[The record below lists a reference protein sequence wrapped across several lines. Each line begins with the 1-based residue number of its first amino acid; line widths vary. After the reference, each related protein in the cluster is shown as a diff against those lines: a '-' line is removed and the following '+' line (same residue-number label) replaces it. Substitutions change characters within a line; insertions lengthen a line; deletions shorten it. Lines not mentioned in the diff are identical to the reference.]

1 METKSEKQ
9 MGNVDLFSCDL
20 KGFYTA
26 NIPKMTMNKL
36 TLLTGQN
43 ASGKSVIMKFIWF
56 LTTSV
61 NNALVAQ
68 KELGLKNFDDLIPSM
83 QALLDGTFINNDLTG
98 NIYALLE
105 CKSDINVVFENGK
118 IKSIVINCPPDVTY
132 GAQPIYMSAQ
142 TRLLNS
148 FDMYLTVKKYMK
160 LGKMTDPGFDLEEL
174 LKTYRIYDIFFFE
187 KMLGYYEKGY
197 KLKADLV
204 KTLKDTYDF
213 KEEVSE
219 IFLNQATNSLYYRNS
234 SGVEKHVS
242 CLSAGEQSLVN
253 MFVSSNP

>member
-1 METKSEKQ
+1 M
-9 MGNVDLFSCDL
+9 
-20 KGFYTA
+20 
-26 NIPKMTMNKL
+26 I
-36 TLLTGQN
+36 
-43 ASGKSVIMKFIWF
+43 
-56 LTTSV
+56 
-61 NNALVAQ
+61 
-68 KELGLKNFDDLIPSM
+68 KNFDDLIPSM

-105 CKSDINVVFENGK
+105 CKSDINVVLENGK
-118 IKSIVINCPPDVTY
+118 IKSIVINCPPNVTY

-204 KTLKDTYDF
+204 KTLKDNYDF